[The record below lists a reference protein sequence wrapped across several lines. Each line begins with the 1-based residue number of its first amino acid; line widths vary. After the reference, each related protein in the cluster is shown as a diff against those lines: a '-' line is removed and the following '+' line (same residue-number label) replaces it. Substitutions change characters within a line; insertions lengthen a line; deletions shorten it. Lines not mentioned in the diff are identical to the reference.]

1 LTPDG
6 EKKAA
11 ALKGRL
17 KKMNFD
23 AVFSSPLER
32 ARRTA
37 ELAGFPDP
45 QLTAV
50 LREVDYGEYEG
61 MTTKAIH
68 EARPEWELYKDG
80 SPGGETPAQIYA
92 RAKDFITLASA
103 VNGRVLAFS
112 HGHFL
117 RAVAIAW
124 MRLDIKAA
132 STLHLDVATLSLLR
146 DDERG
151 RVLAMWNSPP

>member
-1 LTPDG
+1 
-6 EKKAA
+6 
-11 ALKGRL
+11 
-17 KKMNFD
+17 M
-23 AVFSSPLER
+23 FSSPLQR

-45 QLTAV
+45 QLTEL

-68 EARPEWELYKDG
+68 ESRPDWELYKDG
-80 SPGGETPAQIYA
+80 SPGGESPAQIYA
-92 RAKDFITLASA
+92 RATAFITLASTIS
-103 VNGRVLAFS
+103 GRALAFS

-124 MRLDIKAA
+124 MGLDITAA
-132 STLHLDVATLSLLR
+132 ATLYLDVATLSLLR
-146 DDERG
+146 NDDHG